1 VRDSRRGRLTSGTE
15 PVFDP
20 REILRSLTEHQVEFT
35 VVGGLA
41 VQVHGYMGSTRDLDV
56 VPSTDMLN
64 LSRLGEAL
72 ADMGA
77 ELLGPGRSVRVTDP
91 HLLKRAALVP
101 LMTRHGRLDL
111 LNLGLTQG
119 TPGSYDKL
127 RANALVVRLGDM
139 EIAVAGLDD
148 LIRMKRATGREQD
161 IADIGALT
169 RSDEDLE
176 REAAEST

>member
-1 VRDSRRGRLTSGTE
+1 VIDEPG

-20 REILRSLTEHQVEFT
+20 REILRSLTKHGVEFT

-41 VQVHGYMGSTRDLDV
+41 VQVHGYMRATRDLDV
-56 VPSTDMLN
+56 VPAPDMLN

-77 ELLGPGRSVRVTDP
+77 EPLPAGRPMDVTDP
-91 HLLKRAALVP
+91 QLLGRAPRVP
-101 LMTRHGRLDL
+101 LMTRYGRLDVL
-111 LNLGLTQG
+111 HPRFTQG
-119 TPGSYDKL
+119 ARSSYDTL
-127 RANALVVRLGDM
+127 RANALIVGFGDL

-148 LIRMKRATGREQD
+148 LIRMKRAAGREQD

-169 RSDEDLE
+169 RSDEELE
-176 REAAEST
+176 REAVQST

>member
-1 VRDSRRGRLTSGTE
+1 VAEEPE

-20 REILRSLTEHQVEFT
+20 REILRSLTEHRVEFV

-41 VQVHGYMGSTRDLDV
+41 VQVHGYMRATRDLDV
-56 VPSTDMLN
+56 IPAPDMLN

-72 ADMGA
+72 ADMEARPLRA
-77 ELLGPGRSVRVTDP
+77 EQSVDVTDP
-91 HLLKRAALVP
+91 QLLKRVALAP
-101 LMTRHGRLDL
+101 LMTRYGRLDIL
-111 LNLGLTQG
+111 HHRVTRGASG
-119 TPGSYDKL
+119 GYDKL
-127 RANALVVRLGDM
+127 RENAVVVALEDF
-139 EIAVAGLDD
+139 EVTIAGLDD

-176 REAAEST
+176 REALQST